1 MRAAKSTPYEL
12 ATRGLAVAERRLAAA
27 KPGTKAHAFA
37 SREVEGWR
45 DLVQFT
51 APRSERDARAAMRHL
66 RLIRRLEVLM
76 LADDEMRSG
85 APGPNV
91 RAITKPRRPRSP

>member
-1 MRAAKSTPYEL
+1 MIEPAGRRQGAAPADLLETLAKIVSDEL
-12 ATRGLAVAERRLAAA
+12 KMPIR
-27 KPGTKAHAFA
+27 FA